1 MDNKQQNIQIKVSDE
16 VLKGVYS
23 NNVMIS
29 HTQSEFLMDFMSIFH
44 PAGVLG
50 ARVIISPNHA
60 KRIVKALQNNISM
73 YENKFGEIKEAPEPT
88 LTDKH

>member
-44 PAGVLG
+44 PAGILG

-60 KRIVKALQNNISM
+60 KRIVKALQNNITM